1 VRSAGLDTQRAR
13 VLHGA
18 TVSWERLQVERHEPV
33 LHVWLNRPE
42 KLNAL
47 DTRTLEEI
55 EALFG
60 QLQTDFAIRVVILG
74 GRGRSFCAGADRVNP
89 PGAGSR
95 DAGDRERSYAMQLGA
110 RACGAIERVEAI
122 TLARIQGHAVGGGAL
137 LAASCDF
144 RIASDDAT
152 FHIPEVD
159 LGIPLAWGG
168 TPRLIHEIGAAR
180 ARQMVALCDRVDA
193 ATAERWGLVHRVV
206 AADALDDTL
215 NEWADRLV
223 AKPEAALHRTKV
235 QFRAYADRARM
246 GNVSETDGDVLMS
259 ALRAGP
265 GSKNFPGS

>member
-1 VRSAGLDTQRAR
+1 M
-13 VLHGA
+13 
-18 TVSWERLQVERHEPV
+18 SWERLQVERHEPV

-74 GRGRSFCAGADRVNP
+74 GRGRSFCAGADRTNP

-95 DAGDRERSYAMQLGA
+95 HAGERERGYALQLGA
-110 RACGAIERVEAI
+110 RACRAIERVEAI
-122 TLARIQGHAVGGGAL
+122 TLARIQGHAVGGGVL
-137 LAASCDF
+137 LAAACDF
-144 RIASDDAT
+144 RIASGDAT
-152 FHIPEVD
+152 FHVPEID
-159 LGIPLAWGG
+159 LGIPLTWGG

-180 ARQMVALCDRVDA
+180 ARELVVLCDRVDA
-193 ATAERWGLVHRVV
+193 ATAESWGLVHRVV
-206 AADALDDTL
+206 AADALDDTV
-215 NEWADRLV
+215 NEWANRLA

-246 GNVSETDGDVLMS
+246 GDVSETDGDVLAA
-259 ALRAGP
+259 ALRSGP
-265 GSKNFPGS
+265 GSENFPGR